1 PSAAA
6 NAFRR
11 IDATELRGLTRVRP
25 RFVTS
30 DARLCGGLSRAE
42 DLSPSRRYVRRMPRL
57 PRNLEPG
64 LYHLTACGVRSE
76 RIFLTG
82 EDGSSYLELAGEVTD
97 PEDFLCRG
105 FALMPTHT
113 HLLVETRTGRIS
125 DAMRRL
131 QGVYALRF
139 NKRHDVAGHVFRGRF
154 GSEHITTD
162 AYLMEVIRYIA
173 LNPVRAGLCGTAVA
187 WR

>member
-1 PSAAA
+1 
-6 NAFRR
+6 
-11 IDATELRGLTRVRP
+11 
-25 RFVTS
+25 
-30 DARLCGGLSRAE
+30 
-42 DLSPSRRYVRRMPRL
+42 MPRL

-82 EDGSSYLELAGEVTD
+82 EDGSSYLELVGEVTD

-154 GSEHITTD
+154 GSEHITTE

-187 WR
+187 WRWGSIACILGRRRPPDFLDVAWTLRLFHEDPAEARRRLAEFVAVLPEFVK